1 MSGYFGSTLLLT
13 CCLKSAGMG
22 QLKSEVKERCS
33 FGEGEGDGKTRL
45 HLSNLLLIF
54 IFLSAEPGSLST
66 VFC

>member
-1 MSGYFGSTLLLT
+1 
-13 CCLKSAGMG
+13 MG